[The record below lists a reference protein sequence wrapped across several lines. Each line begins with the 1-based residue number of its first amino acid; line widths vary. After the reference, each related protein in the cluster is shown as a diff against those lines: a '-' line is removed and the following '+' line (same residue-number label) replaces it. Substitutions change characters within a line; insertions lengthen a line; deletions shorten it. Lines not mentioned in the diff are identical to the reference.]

1 MVFGAVSVGGGKGWY
16 LVVLGQYNLVL
27 LGIKWNWVSKGL
39 SCLYISKQVEIW
51 TGVTIAG
58 QQTTHDKRTRKDRA
72 TQPMDHGR
80 PRQSIRKKFH

>member
-1 MVFGAVSVGGGKGWY
+1 MIYDGTESVEGGTGWY

-27 LGIKWNWVSKGL
+27 LGIKWYWISIGFL
-39 SCLYISKQVEIW
+39 CLYILKKVEIW

-58 QQTTHDKRTRKDRA
+58 QRRQTRKDRS

-80 PRQSIRKKFH
+80 LG